1 LKEAKSFTNPA
12 SLAVIGASKT
22 PGKIGYELLNNIIK
36 SGYKGKILPVN
47 PREKEILGLTCFP
60 SVSAIPGN
68 VEMAVF
74 TVPAKKVPDIAE
86 ECGQKGVRNLV
97 VLTAGFKE
105 TGHEGLELEKKFSSV
120 CKQYHMRMMG
130 PNCVGFL
137 DTHTPVN
144 VTFLKGFPARG
155 EIAFISQS
163 GAMLAA
169 ILDWSVSAG
178 IGYSKIYSLGN
189 KADLNE
195 ADCIA
200 EAAADPNTKVILC
213 YIEDVVCGPEFLKV
227 ASNVTCNKPVIVLKS
242 GTSQAGAQAASS
254 HTGALAGSD
263 LAYNVAFKR
272 SGILRVESMSE
283 LFDLAI
289 AFVNQP
295 VPAGKKVAIVTN
307 SGGPGIV
314 ATDKVEA
321 HGLKMARFAKETI
334 EELRLNLPPEAG
346 IYNPVDVLGDAK
358 ADRFKFALEKVLKDE
373 NVDSVVVLLCPV
385 AVTQPLETAKVLIEL
400 NKKFPEKPV
409 IAAYMGGQALAEGTK
424 LLSEN
429 GIPCFTM
436 PEPAVAALAGMSK
449 YKELKELKE
458 LKERKEA
465 EQKAGKFKPDLKTVK
480 AVFYDVKRDNRL
492 ALLGSEAAEVIEAY
506 GVATAPVKLAQSPE
520 EAADIAA
527 KMGYPVVLKVA
538 SPKILH
544 KTDVGGVKMGIKSAG
559 EVKSAYV
566 NILEN
571 VHKYLPKVIP
581 HGIEIQKMVP
591 KGIELIV
598 GMTRDVQFGSLIGFG
613 LGGIYVN
620 LLKDVSFRLAS
631 NISSGE
637 ITEMIAETKA
647 YKLMKGYRGE
657 EPVDIGAVSETIRR
671 VALLAVDFPEIM
683 EIDINPVLAYQRGV
697 AALDVKITLS

>member
-1 LKEAKSFTNPA
+1 MKEARSFTNPK

-22 PGKIGYELLNNIIK
+22 AGKIGYALLNNLIK
-36 SGYKGKILPVN
+36 SGYKGKIFPVN
-47 PREKEILGLTCFP
+47 PREKEIMGLDCFP
-60 SVSAIPGN
+60 SVSEIPEDVETAIF
-68 VEMAVF
+68 A
-74 TVPAKKVPDIAE
+74 VPAKKVLDAAV
-86 ECGQKGVRNLV
+86 ECGQKGVKNLV

-105 TGHEGLELEKKFSSV
+105 MGHEGLELEKKFVSV
-120 CKQYHMRMMG
+120 CKQYNMRMLG

-144 VTFLKGFPARG
+144 ATFLKGFPAKG

-163 GAMLAA
+163 GAIVAA
-169 ILDWSVSAG
+169 ILDWSLSVG

-189 KADLNE
+189 KAGLNE
-195 ADCIA
+195 VDCIA
-200 EAAADPNTKVILC
+200 EAASDPNTKVILC

-227 ASNVTCNKPVIVLKS
+227 VSEATRRKPVVILKS
-242 GTSQAGAQAASS
+242 GTSQAGALAASS

-263 LAYNVAFKR
+263 LAYNTAFKR
-272 SGILRVESMSE
+272 CGVIRVDSMSE

-295 VPAGKKVAIVTN
+295 IPRGKRVAIVTN

-334 EELRLNLPPEAG
+334 EELRSNLPPEAG

-358 ADRFKFALEKVLKDE
+358 ADRFKFALEKVLKDD
-373 NVDSVVVLLCPV
+373 NVDSVLVLLCPV
-385 AVTQPLETAKVLIEL
+385 AVTQPVETAKVLIEL
-400 NKKFPEKPV
+400 NKAFPEKPV
-409 IAAYMGGQALAEGTK
+409 IAAYMGGQALAEGAK

-436 PEPAVAALAGMSK
+436 PEPAVSALAGMSK
-449 YKELKELKE
+449 YKEFRERM
-458 LKERKEA
+458 ERKEA
-465 EQKAGKFKPDLKTVK
+465 DKYTGDFKPDQKTVK

-506 GVATAPVKLAQSPE
+506 GVATAPIKLAQSPE
-520 EAADIAA
+520 EAAAIAN
-527 KMGYPVVLKVA
+527 KTGYPVVLKVA

-544 KTDVGGVKMGIKSAG
+544 KTDVGGVKTGIKSAE

-566 NILEN
+566 NIMEN
-571 VHKYLPKVIP
+571 VHRYLPKVVP
-581 HGIEIQKMVP
+581 HGIEVQKMVP

-598 GMTRDVQFGSLIGFG
+598 GMTRDVQFGPLVGFG

-620 LLKDVSFRLAS
+620 LLKDVSFRLAH
-631 NISSGE
+631 NISSSE
-637 ITEMIAETKA
+637 ISEMIAETKA

-657 EPVDIGAVSETIRR
+657 KPVDIDAVSEVIRR
-671 VALLAVDFPEIM
+671 VAMLAVDFPEIM
-683 EIDINPVLAYQRGV
+683 EIDINPVFAYEQGV